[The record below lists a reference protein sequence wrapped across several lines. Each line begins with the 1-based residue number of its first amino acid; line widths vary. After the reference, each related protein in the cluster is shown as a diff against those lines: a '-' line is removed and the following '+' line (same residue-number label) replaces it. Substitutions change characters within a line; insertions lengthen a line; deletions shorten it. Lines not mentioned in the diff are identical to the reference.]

1 MTTTAPALP
10 APPETP
16 GGEPLWMTTMLRPAG
31 PMGRGGAARFAR
43 GLRAAADS
51 SEVVLVD
58 LRAVGPLP
66 RRARR
71 ALAEADTRLTAA
83 GGALLVVDGDG
94 AAPPAAHL
102 LASGG

>member
-1 MTTTAPALP
+1 MTTTAPAPP
-10 APPETP
+10 AHPEIP
-16 GGEPLWMTTMLRPAG
+16 GEEPLWMTTTLRPAG
-31 PMGRGGAARFAR
+31 PMGRGGAARFSRA
-43 GLRAAADS
+43 LRAAADS

-71 ALAEADTRLTAA
+71 ALAEADTRLAGA

-94 AAPPAAHL
+94 DAPSAAHL
-102 LASGG
+102 LASES